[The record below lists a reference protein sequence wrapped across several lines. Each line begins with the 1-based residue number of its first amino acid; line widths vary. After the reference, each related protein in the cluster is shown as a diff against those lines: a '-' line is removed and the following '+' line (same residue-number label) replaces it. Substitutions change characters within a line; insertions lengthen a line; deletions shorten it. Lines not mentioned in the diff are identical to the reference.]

1 MSNYANSGGKNKGKK
16 YKILKGDEVATPQST
31 KKARAF
37 ILWYGR
43 NYERLRA
50 KIKAWDDEIATDTAL
65 KIYESI
71 ELKDLSI
78 DSYKHYYF
86 RAYHTNALKSKR
98 DEMTA
103 NVIFSSLSNNPNAV
117 ELEAP
122 ALPEEAPPDDLETL
136 KGVILDYVL
145 TKYSPFDSSVFEIF
159 VGLQPNISC
168 RGLSIML
175 GLGTAQ
181 VYEIVTK
188 IRRDVAEQFKGEK
201 DNLLL
206 LVK

>member
-1 MSNYANSGGKNKGKK
+1 MGNYANSGGKNLGKK
-16 YKILKGDEVATPQST
+16 YKILKGDEVATPQTT

-37 ILWYGR
+37 LLWYGR
-43 NYERLRA
+43 NYERLRT
-50 KIKAWDDEIATDTAL
+50 KIKNWDDEVATDTAL
-65 KIYESI
+65 KIYEAI

-98 DEMTA
+98 DEMAA
-103 NVIFSSLSNNPNAV
+103 NVNILRLSDNPNAA

-122 ALPEEAPPDDLETL
+122 PLPEEAQPEDLEII

-145 TKYSPFDSSVFEIF
+145 TKYPPFESSIFEIF
-159 VGLQPNISC
+159 VGLQPAISC
-168 RGLSIML
+168 RGLSLML

-181 VYEIVTK
+181 VYGIVTK
-188 IRRDVAEQFKGEK
+188 IRRDVAERFKGEK

-206 LVK
+206 LIK